1 MTFPYPWVQAT
12 VAHRRVRGLHGRHPV
27 DPLLHMEERGWR
39 REANERGRRWRNVRG

>member
-27 DPLLHMEERGWR
+27 DPLLHMEELWLEEG
-39 REANERGRRWRNVRG
+39 G